1 MKGMEGERYRQTVQ
15 KKERCGEKQGELKEE
30 KAGREKKDSDWKGGE
45 SEAETAA
52 ADAGGRG
59 GWLSST
65 SLGFEFNCHVHQQQA
80 TMKYQNTTQYII
92 EKPIVSRMRKRRED
106 KQRSKGKRSRGDKWR
121 WKRYASITVLQ
132 QNWNEKLKPLQL

>member
-1 MKGMEGERYRQTVQ
+1 MQ

-80 TMKYQNTTQYII
+80 TMKYQNTRQYII
-92 EKPIVSRMRKRRED
+92 EKPIVSNAGKT
-106 KQRSKGKRSRGDKWR
+106 SSAPKGRGAEEISGDE
-121 WKRYASITVLQ
+121 SDM
-132 QNWNEKLKPLQL
+132 LQLLFCNRIEMKN

>member
-59 GWLSST
+59 ADWALPLWGLNLIAMYTSS
-65 SLGFEFNCHVHQQQA
+65 
-80 TMKYQNTTQYII
+80 K
-92 EKPIVSRMRKRRED
+92 
-106 KQRSKGKRSRGDKWR
+106 
-121 WKRYASITVLQ
+121 LQ
-132 QNWNEKLKPLQL
+132 WSTRIPDNIS